1 MNLPPETLL
10 ELRFRTDS
18 DDYDDRDFSRD
29 LQRVI
34 NELKKRTDKKVKL
47 ALLLDEVDELNEY
60 SERVNQRLR
69 SVFMKTFSENL
80 VAVMSGV
87 GIRRSWKSEG
97 SPWYNF
103 FDEFELS
110 GLSRDEAEE
119 LIRTPVQ
126 GVFRWEDEAVER
138 ILNAS
143 DLKPY
148 IIQKFCIHSVNH
160 MIEEGRSTIMLKDVA
175 AVEALVLSDE
185 AAPPQMRSA
194 IEHQDV

>member
-1 MNLPPETLL
+1 
-10 ELRFRTDS
+10 
-18 DDYDDRDFSRD
+18 
-29 LQRVI
+29 
-34 NELKKRTDKKVKL
+34 
-47 ALLLDEVDELNEY
+47 
-60 SERVNQRLR
+60 
-69 SVFMKTFSENL
+69 MKTFSENL

-119 LIRTPVQ
+119 LIRTPVH
-126 GVFRWEDEAVER
+126 GVFRFEDEAVER
-138 ILNAS
+138 ILHAS

-148 IIQKFCIHSVNH
+148 IIQKFCIHAVNH
-160 MIEEGRSTIMLKDVA
+160 MIEDGRSTIAVRDVV

-185 AAPPQMRSA
+185 SATPPERLRPDLTPHA
-194 IEHQDV
+194 